1 MHIFLLIDNISMNK
15 KNEFEFVLDFILN
28 KATPEELVGIE
39 MALEK
44 RKKNQPL
51 SLKDINFEKMAK
63 DMASQISGSFNIDVK
78 TMARR
83 IVTQLILEK
92 EPNISEEHLEKLLDY
107 YVPQEKPNTIPKELI
122 LVMVQHF
129 IDYSLGKMPKS
140 QIEEL
145 KKSAPN
151 WYEKYWNA
159 FPLQVRVAIADFLKG
174 KIDSYEFWNQIDKII

>member
-1 MHIFLLIDNISMNK
+1 LHIFLLIDNISMNK

-78 TMARR
+78 KMARR

-92 EPNISEEHLEKLLDY
+92 EPQYKRRTFGKTIRLLCTTR
-107 YVPQEKPNTIPKELI
+107 ET
-122 LVMVQHF
+122 
-129 IDYSLGKMPKS
+129 
-140 QIEEL
+140 
-145 KKSAPN
+145 
-151 WYEKYWNA
+151 KYD
-159 FPLQVRVAIADFLKG
+159 P
-174 KIDSYEFWNQIDKII
+174 

>member
-1 MHIFLLIDNISMNK
+1 MKH

-28 KATPEELVGIE
+28 KATAEELMGIE

-44 RKKNQPL
+44 RKKNHPL
-51 SLKDINFEKMAK
+51 SLKDIDFEKMAK
-63 DMASQISGSFNIDVK
+63 DMASKISQSFNVDVK
-78 TMARR
+78 AMARR

-107 YVPQEKPNTIPKELI
+107 YVPEKKKTTLPKELL
-122 LVMVQHF
+122 LVMIQHF

-159 FPLQVRVAIADFLKG
+159 FPLSVRVLIADFLKG
-174 KIDSYEFWNQIDKII
+174 KMDSYEFWHEVEKIL